1 MNIEDFYDNLYDI
14 REPVGAYFGKLQ
26 KIKVNERTVTVKLS
40 IFKEHHTND
49 NTNSNGLTYNIDIPF
64 VLIEDGIEV
73 NRMLNS
79 YLNAIE
85 RGESYRNNITNLS
98 PIESNVDNNVSVRE
112 GISQQV
118 EKVIKNRVKVI
129 NELTNKPI
137 LFEITNDYK
146 QYYISFSKITQQ
158 EVTLEMIMSDKI
170 QRIRFNKFLKGEV

>member
-14 REPVGAYFGKLQ
+14 REPVGAYFGRLQ
-26 KIKVNERTVTVKLS
+26 KITVNERTVTVKLF

-73 NRMLNS
+73 NHMLNS

-85 RGESYRNNITNLS
+85 RTDNFRNNITTHS
-98 PIESNVDNNVSVRE
+98 PTNSSVDNNISVRE
-112 GISQQV
+112 GIDKKV
-118 EKVIKNRVKVI
+118 EEVIKNRVKVI
-129 NELTNKPI
+129 NELTDKPI

-146 QYYISFSKITQQ
+146 QYYISFNKITQQ

-170 QRIRFNKFLKGEV
+170 QRIRFQKFLKGEV